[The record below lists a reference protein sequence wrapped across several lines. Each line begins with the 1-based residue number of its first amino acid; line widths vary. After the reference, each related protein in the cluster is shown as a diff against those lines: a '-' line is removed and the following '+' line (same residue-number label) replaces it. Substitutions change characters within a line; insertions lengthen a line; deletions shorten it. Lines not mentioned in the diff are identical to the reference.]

1 MKRGNKRG
9 KKKQWSCEIEDN
21 KMSVVGPFT
30 SIITLHGLNF
40 PLKRHMVPGWMKKT
54 DPMVWV
60 MQETHSAL
68 RTHIVSKW
76 RDGKIYSRR
85 REKQKLKENWGSYS

>member
-9 KKKQWSCEIEDN
+9 KKKQRSCEVEEN

-40 PLKRHMVPGWMKKT
+40 PLKRLMVPGWMKKQT
-54 DPMVWV
+54 
-60 MQETHSAL
+60 Q
-68 RTHIVSKW
+68 
-76 RDGKIYSRR
+76 
-85 REKQKLKENWGSYS
+85 

>member
-54 DPMVWV
+54 DPMV
-60 MQETHSAL
+60 
-68 RTHIVSKW
+68 
-76 RDGKIYSRR
+76 
-85 REKQKLKENWGSYS
+85 